1 MAISTHL
8 SKITFNVNGLY
19 GPIKRHRVAEW
30 TQKQDHY
37 ISCLRKTHF
46 RSKDT
51 HRLKVRG
58 WKRVF
63 HANGN
68 QEKAGIAI
76 FTSNKIDFKTKTII
90 RDKER
95 HYI

>member
-58 WKRVF
+58 WKRVS

-68 QEKAGIAI
+68 QKKGRVAI
-76 FTSNKIDFKTKTII
+76 FLSDKINLKAKTVK
-90 RDKER
+90 RDK
-95 HYI
+95 